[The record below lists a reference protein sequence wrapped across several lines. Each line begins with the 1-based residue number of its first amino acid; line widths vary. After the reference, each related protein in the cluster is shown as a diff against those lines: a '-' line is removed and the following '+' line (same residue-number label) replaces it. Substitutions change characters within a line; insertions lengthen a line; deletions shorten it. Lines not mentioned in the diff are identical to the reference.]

1 MQVVTFKAD
10 EELVEKLDALADEQ
24 HTTRSQL
31 IRSAIEEYVESEMRI
46 AEAPSAYEAMKAVI
60 GSVEGPEDL
69 STNPKYM
76 EGFGQ

>member
-46 AEAPSAYEAMKAVI
+46 AEAPSAYEAMKDVI